1 MALNQNAHRRNLEA
15 LEYIKQQRAKQKKYN
30 LTPGKAVQY
39 AKTANNYANKLGS
52 TLSELGEDTNNATI
66 KNLGNKLYN
75 NTGSNL
81 GNKVYD
87 FAKDKIA
94 AFKNGA
100 DVASKASSMANTANN
115 AGNVANTAS
124 NVSNVANN
132 ASNVANAA
140 NTASN
145 ASNMASAASNASNA
159 ASAASNASSAASGA
173 SSMASSGASGAP
185 VVGTALGAISA
196 GNNFAKGDN
205 VNGALDAAK
214 TGAAFIPVYGWIASA
229 VISAVQMARNA
240 FLKKK
245 QEAHSKTQDAAA
257 KATEESMLSAN
268 EKKQEIAQDR
278 AEKQQELFADNP
290 INGQL
295 GEGGVAMP
303 ENLPTFS
310 DMASEVVPKDE
321 NGDPQTISG
330 QVQEMLPKETITK
343 GIMDKVK
350 GLFGQNQE
358 EGQMTGG
365 AAPVSTETN
374 RSPYFLE
381 NTSLEPL
388 SSTSKVGTLTSLPK
402 KQNALSISDM
412 LQDAIYE
419 KQRAM
424 NGDEYAER
432 FKRTKH
438 DWELGI
444 DKNADIIKPL
454 SEEEQIKY
462 DNYLANQQNSTNGQP
477 IQNEQPIKI
486 GQNVQFTPEQQ
497 ARYNEAMAIQEA
509 GNQARRVPILEGYD
523 TGEVLPPTPTAP
535 ATASPS
541 RTNFDTSQFEII
553 EPDGT
558 MHPAQQT
565 QQAQQAQKPI
575 WEGQVSTTQPAQPQQ
590 QFIPY
595 EENQS
600 KVADIMRRIRQG
612 WDENTTERFNPT
624 NITDKTYD
632 ALVQDKDGNVSKQE
646 IAKNIWNRIGEGVG
660 TGQKLLSNPLMQG
673 LIAGAVYKATGGD
686 GGESLKYG
694 VDWAQNKA
702 KSDYYQKQINPSA
715 KPNILGGY
723 TAEDWKTKESI
734 ERAKA
739 QQKTAEANLKLK
751 EEENR
756 LRAEKLL
763 LEIEKQN
770 KKSGKD
776 DDGFAETFRI
786 LRDREAPDRLE
797 KLAQLLSDYSLVNPD
812 VAKKL
817 AEMHGIDLVIKGK

>member
-1 MALNQNAHRRNLEA
+1 MALNQNAHKRNLEA

-30 LTPGKAVQY
+30 LTPGKAVEY

-94 AFKNGA
+94 AFKSGA
-100 DVASKASSMANTANN
+100 DAASKASSMANTANN

-145 ASNMASAASNASNA
+145 ASNMASAASNASSA

-229 VISAVQMARNA
+229 VISAIQMARNA

-295 GEGGVAMP
+295 GDSGVAMP
-303 ENLPTFS
+303 EKLPTFS
-310 DMASEVVPKDE
+310 DMASEVAPKNEDGE
-321 NGDPQTISG
+321 PQTISG
-330 QVQEMLPKETITK
+330 QIQEALPKETITQ

-350 GLFGQNQE
+350 GLFGQNQD

-365 AAPVSTETN
+365 AADASTVLDMFEDPTV
-374 RSPYFLE
+374 
-381 NTSLEPL
+381 L
-388 SSTSKVGTLTSLPK
+388 SDYNKLAREREQKRGTAPFK
-402 KQNALSISDM
+402 NFKYALKSGLRGDVTSDM
-412 LQDAIYE
+412 
-419 KQRAM
+419 
-424 NGDEYAER
+424 NGLVLYDYKSPATIENENR
-432 FKRTKH
+432 KV
-438 DWELGI
+438 
-444 DKNADIIKPL
+444 ADMINKEI
-454 SEEEQIKY
+454 E
-462 DNYLANQQNSTNGQP
+462 ARRQP
-477 IQNEQPIKI
+477 DQQPIKI
-486 GQNVQFTPEQQ
+486 GQDVQFTPEQQ
-497 ARYNEAMAIQEA
+497 ARYNEAMAMQEA
-509 GNQARRVPILEGYD
+509 GNQTQRVPILEGHD
-523 TGEVLPPTPTAP
+523 TGEALPPLPTAP

-541 RTNFDTSQFEII
+541 KTNFDPNQFEII
-553 EPDGT
+553 GSDGT
-558 MHPAQQT
+558 MYPAQQT
-565 QQAQQAQKPI
+565 QQVVQ
-575 WEGQVSTTQPAQPQQ
+575 GQVSTTQPILPTQEQQ
-590 QFIPY
+590 QASPSVMYKTPEGIKQRIANSLARAQQGY
-595 EENQS
+595 NENSTNGFKLDNVTAQEYQAP
-600 KVADIMRRIRQG
+600 VR
-612 WDENTTERFNPT
+612 DENGVVNNEA
-624 NITDKTYD
+624 IK
-632 ALVQDKDGNVSKQE
+632 KD
-646 IAKNIWNRIGEGVG
+646 IWNRIGEFAG
-660 TGQKLLSNPLMQG
+660 TGKRVLSNPLAQG
-673 LIAGAVYKATGGD
+673 AIAGLLYRATGGD
-686 GGESLKYG
+686 SGDSLRFG
-694 VDWAQNKA
+694 VDWANEKA
-702 KSDYYQKQINPSA
+702 KSDFYQKQIDPNASSNVFGGRYTSSDWQA
-715 KPNILGGY
+715 KE
-723 TAEDWKTKESI
+723 AV

-739 QQKTAEANLKLK
+739 QQITANASLEERKRANELKAKELKLK
-751 EEENR
+751 IDK
-756 LRAEKLL
+756 EKNQQAQA
-763 LEIEKQN
+763 QN
-770 KKSGKD
+770 ALNIKNQINDQIGK
-776 DDGFAETFRI
+776 I
-786 LRDREAPDRLE
+786 N
-797 KLAQLLSDYSLVNPD
+797 KMKLSDERKQEIISQYISQYANVPGLED
-812 VAKKL
+812 LLKKEKTL
-817 AEMHGIDLVIKGK
+817 KDYYGY